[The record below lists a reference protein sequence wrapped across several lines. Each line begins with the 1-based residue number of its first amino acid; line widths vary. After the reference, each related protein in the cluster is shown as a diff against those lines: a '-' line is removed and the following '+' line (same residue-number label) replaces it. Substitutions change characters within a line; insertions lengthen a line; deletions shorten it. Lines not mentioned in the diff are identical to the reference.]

1 MNGRLPWRTRIFA
14 SRAVMA
20 PLAVLIGLAAVSW
33 LLTIRQ
39 ATGMGSMVSGL
50 GQVGALMP
58 NDIGPPLFMLMWLT
72 MMGAM
77 MLPAVAPMVLAH
89 RMVVRSRG
97 EGWPPTAAF
106 VAGYVAVWTAIGVV
120 PLLAFLGFRSLS
132 APAPAWVGPA
142 AGGVL
147 IAAGLYQFT
156 AWKGACLK
164 TCRSPL
170 NFILTH
176 DFGRGAPG
184 AALAGASHGAWCV
197 GCCWALMT
205 VLVAVGLMN
214 LVWMAALSVVFVL
227 EKNWRFGVGLSRV
240 VGSVVIGLG
249 VAVIAEPAFL
259 GLLSH
264 SHG

>member
-1 MNGRLPWRTRIFA
+1 MNGRLAGRSSIFA
-14 SRAVMA
+14 SRAALA
-20 PLAVLIGLAAVSW
+20 PLAVLTGLAVVSW

-50 GQVGALMP
+50 GQVGAPMP
-58 NDIGPPLFMLMWLT
+58 NEIGPSLFMLMWLT

-77 MLPAVAPMVLAH
+77 MLSGVAPMVLAH

-97 EGWPPTAAF
+97 EGWSPTAAF
-106 VAGYVAVWTAIGVV
+106 VAGYLAVWTAIGVV
-120 PLLAFLGFRSLS
+120 PLLAFLGFQSLS
-132 APAPAWVGPA
+132 APAPAWVAPM
-142 AGGVL
+142 AGGTL

-156 AWKGACLK
+156 PWKGACLK

-227 EKNWRFGVGLSRV
+227 EKNWRFGVELTRV
-240 VGSVVIGLG
+240 AGSVVIVLG
-249 VAVIAEPAFL
+249 VAVIAVPGIL
-259 GLLSH
+259 SLLSNFH
-264 SHG
+264 S